1 MIYKKQTLTQKI
13 PAMALVL
20 FAGMVL
26 GSCSISKTEDPLVA
40 GNVTFEDPFED
51 TNRVI
56 FAFNEV
62 VDDVVIHP
70 VIEGYRAVVPG
81 PARQG
86 VRNFLRNLKTPVRF
100 ANQLLQGDTD
110 GAGNEIFRGVVNT
123 LVGLGGLF
131 DVAGKEG
138 FEYEPE
144 DFGQTL
150 AVWGVDHGPYIV
162 LPVLGPSS
170 LRDYAGYTV
179 DALADPLR
187 WYLYNVD
194 KEDVYYVKIGA
205 DYLDLRDSLMDV
217 LKDLE
222 KSSIDYYAAV
232 RSTYFQNRDAMVKDH
247 DPEALATP
255 DIPDYDD

>member
-1 MIYKKQTLTQKI
+1 MINNKHTLTKKL

-20 FAGMVL
+20 CAGMLL
-26 GSCSISKTEDPLVA
+26 GSCSVSKTEDPLVA
-40 GNVTFEDPFED
+40 GNVTFEDPLED
-51 TNRVI
+51 TNRAI

-62 VDDVVIHP
+62 VDNVIIHP

-100 ANQLLQGDTD
+100 ANQLLQGDVD

-138 FEYEPE
+138 FKHEPE

-150 AVWGVDHGPYIV
+150 AVWGVDHGPYVV

-170 LRDYAGYTV
+170 VRDYAGYTV

-194 KEDVYYVKIGA
+194 KEDVYYVKMGA

-217 LKDLE
+217 LQDLE
-222 KSSIDYYAAV
+222 SSSIDYYAAV
-232 RSTYFQNRDAMVKDH
+232 RSTYFQNRDALVKDH
-247 DPEALATP
+247 DAEALDTP
-255 DIPDYDD
+255 DIPDYDE